1 MKRVIDLTIIIL
13 SLPLIIFLCL
23 LIAILVK
30 INLGSPIFFQQLRP
44 GLNGKNFIM
53 FKFRTMTNGS
63 YTSGNLLPDE
73 FRLNAFGKFLRSTSM
88 DELPEIWNVI
98 KGNMSLVGPRPL
110 LIEYIPLY
118 NKREARRHEVL
129 PGITGWAQ
137 VNGRNAVSWEKSFD
151 MDIWYIDNY
160 SIWLD
165 IKILWLTIKKVIL
178 RSDIS
183 QNINVTRN
191 KFKGRL

>member
-1 MKRVIDLTIIIL
+1 
-13 SLPLIIFLCL
+13 
-23 LIAILVK
+23 
-30 INLGSPIFFQQLRP
+30 
-44 GLNGKNFIM
+44 M

-165 IKILWLTIKKVIL
+165 IKILFKTVYDVFK
-178 RSDIS
+178 RSDIVVGQDVDEIDDLGLS
-183 QNINVTRN
+183 ADRVRIRTNIY
-191 KFKGRL
+191 KESE

>member
-1 MKRVIDLTIIIL
+1 MKRLIDLTIIIL
-13 SLPLIIFLCL
+13 FLPFIIFLCL

-30 INLGSPIFFQQLRP
+30 INLGSPIFFKQRRP
-44 GLNGKNFIM
+44 GLNGKIFIM
-53 FKFRTMTNGS
+53 FKFRSMNNETDS
-63 YTSGNLLPDE
+63 KGNFLSDE
-73 FRLNAFGKFLRSTSM
+73 LRWNNFGKFLRSTSL

-137 VNGRNAVSWEKSFD
+137 INGRNAISWKKTLD
-151 MDIWYIDNY
+151 MDIWYVDNH
-160 SIWLD
+160 S
-165 IKILWLTIKKVIL
+165 T
-178 RSDIS
+178 
-183 QNINVTRN
+183 
-191 KFKGRL
+191 